1 MEFSRE
7 IKVLKRTQAG
17 IKLYLKSSIT
27 QLKNS
32 GKASS
37 RSFEDN
43 VGYLITLAINRKKIN
58 KENERNIPEL
68 LVTLKS
74 SNFQI
79 IVIEESIEQIYKF
92 VNKNL

>member
-17 IKLYLKSSIT
+17 IIMYLKSSIT

-43 VGYLITLAINRKKIN
+43 VGYLITLAINRKK
-58 KENERNIPEL
+58 
-68 LVTLKS
+68 
-74 SNFQI
+74 
-79 IVIEESIEQIYKF
+79 
-92 VNKNL
+92 